1 MKADK
6 ILFIDTE
13 TGGIDPA
20 SHSLLSLALVVWKEM
35 EIVASLEILIDDGR
49 LNVTERALEIN
60 HIDLEEHKR
69 KAVPPATAIKRLDKF
84 LNTHFPKEEKIT
96 LGGHNI
102 TFDVNFLNAF
112 LTRNGYDFG
121 SRFSH
126 RYVDTSSILFY
137 LYLTKKLK
145 RRLTASQDA
154 FDYFGIAVAGRH
166 TALGDAIATAQLFT
180 NLVRLRYRASK
191 NKSSSTDNDMPE
203 LFSPQN
209 DKI

>member
-13 TGGIDPA
+13 TGGTDPA

-35 EIVASLEILIDDGR
+35 EILASLEILINDGQ
-49 LNVTERALEIN
+49 LNVTEKALEIN
-60 HIDLEEHKR
+60 GIDLDNHR
-69 KAVPPATAIKRLDKF
+69 KKALPPATAIKKLDRF
-84 LNTHFPKEEKIT
+84 LNTHFQKEEKIT

-102 TFDVNFLNAF
+102 TFDVNFLNTF
-112 LTRNGYDFG
+112 LTRNGYSFG

-145 RRLTASQDA
+145 RKLTASQDA
-154 FDYFGIAVAGRH
+154 FDYFGIAVDGRH

-191 NKSSSTDNDMPE
+191 HKPSSNDMPE

-209 DKI
+209 DMI